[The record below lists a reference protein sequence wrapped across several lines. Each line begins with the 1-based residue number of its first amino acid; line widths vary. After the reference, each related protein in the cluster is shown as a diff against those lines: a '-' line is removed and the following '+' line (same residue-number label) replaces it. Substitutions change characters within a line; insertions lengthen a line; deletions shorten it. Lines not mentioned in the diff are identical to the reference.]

1 LSAVLFSVFFIL
13 CFNPTGDN
21 TYNLRMSNNF
31 SNKLL
36 HAVFLSDSS
45 QNTARNNLFDKL
57 FCQITFGDILLTSHQ
72 IKTVMSGFK

>member
-1 LSAVLFSVFFIL
+1 
-13 CFNPTGDN
+13 
-21 TYNLRMSNNF
+21 MSNNF